1 MLDATLA
8 IPRNP
13 RILKPVNMMF
23 RAVGLSVQTSDR
35 KTASPLKK
43 PLERGKSCRVSGE
56 AVAKAFNQVRGP
68 HPSNIRIPMT
78 RQTQSGLFPQKQH
91 PRYSENPP
99 SMFHSHLAVGL
110 TSTEILGFQ
119 LESVTD
125 SHWAVSLWDTNM
137 FQAGPGPTRQ
147 VAPLFQAQ
155 ATQQFSGRPASQAKA
170 VLGREGM
177 TQQNGPPSHR
187 GKLGNYQATDQTCS
201 TASKLGCLKSS
212 SLEGW

>member
-1 MLDATLA
+1 M
-8 IPRNP
+8 
-13 RILKPVNMMF
+13 
-23 RAVGLSVQTSDR
+23 SVQTSDR

-91 PRYSENPP
+91 PRYSKNPP
-99 SMFHSHLAVGL
+99 SRMFHSHLAVGL

-137 FQAGPGPTRQ
+137 FQAGPGPARQ

-155 ATQQFSGRPASQAKA
+155 ATQQFSARPASQAKA

-177 TQQNGPPSHR
+177 SVEGEGMTRMDHGWWSHHHPMPKKGGTTR
-187 GKLGNYQATDQTCS
+187 PQTRQTCS

-212 SLEGW
+212 SLEGQLVKPSAPEEVG

>member
-1 MLDATLA
+1 M
-8 IPRNP
+8 
-13 RILKPVNMMF
+13 
-23 RAVGLSVQTSDR
+23 SVQTSDR

-99 SMFHSHLAVGL
+99 SRMFHSHLAVGL

-137 FQAGPGPTRQ
+137 FQAGPGPARSSRSTWIQWPRVVASRTHLEKRPDMFCNKLHKKTHPKKNSTRKI
-147 VAPLFQAQ
+147 
-155 ATQQFSGRPASQAKA
+155 S
-170 VLGREGM
+170 EGV
-177 TQQNGPPSHR
+177 P
-187 GKLGNYQATDQTCS
+187 
-201 TASKLGCLKSS
+201 
-212 SLEGW
+212 

>member
-1 MLDATLA
+1 M
-8 IPRNP
+8 
-13 RILKPVNMMF
+13 
-23 RAVGLSVQTSDR
+23 SVQTSDR

-99 SMFHSHLAVGL
+99 SRMFHSHLAVGL

-137 FQAGPGPTRQ
+137 FQAGPGPARQ

-155 ATQQFSGRPASQAKA
+155 ATQQFSARPASQAKA

-177 TQQNGPPSHR
+177 SVEGEGMTRMDHGWWSHHHPMPKKGGTTR
-187 GKLGNYQATDQTCS
+187 PQTRQTCS

-212 SLEGW
+212 SLEGQLVKPSAPEEVG